1 MARNEKMSFIEDMA
15 QQRKYLVEDACRTL
29 EKAKE
34 IQADPELMKEVKDY
48 AAKKAGTFRSIADLK
63 AARDKAIAADN
74 EEGSDAEE
82 ATESPEEEATE
93 DEGSEEMPTEEGQLP
108 KQLEENTY
116 IARVEAVKKEA
127 KKPSVA
133 MVKEAE

>member
-1 MARNEKMSFIEDMA
+1 VGRDKIMSFVEDIA

-34 IQADPELMKEVKDY
+34 IQADEELMKEVKSY
-48 AAKKAGTFRSIADLK
+48 ADKKAGTYRSIADLK

-74 EEGSDAEE
+74 AEGSDAEE
-82 ATESPEEEATE
+82 ASESPEEEATE
-93 DEGSEEMPTEEGQLP
+93 DESTEMPTEEGSLP

-116 IARVEAVKKEA
+116 IARVKAVKEEA
-127 KKPSVA
+127 AKPSVA
-133 MVKEAE
+133 IVKEAE